1 MATQANVA
9 FDKPMRLAVRQACIS
24 STKLSSTDDDEPDD
38 VADEA
43 IVDDGDEAIAGDS
56 DEQKLTDEQAVVV
69 KGVQVFV
76 ESIVNAVDKSAKNL
90 TSVKST
96 NARAAIIAVV
106 GARGVARTSTITG
119 CNSILEGVSAERQ
132 VWGDWRGVQ
141 HGSLDDV
148 RFARLETT

>member
-1 MATQANVA
+1 M
-9 FDKPMRLAVRQACIS
+9 
-24 STKLSSTDDDEPDD
+24 
-38 VADEA
+38 
-43 IVDDGDEAIAGDS
+43 
-56 DEQKLTDEQAVVV
+56 VV
-69 KGVQVFV
+69 KGVQAFV
-76 ESIVNAVDKSAKNL
+76 ESIVNAVDKSAKSL
-90 TSVKST
+90 TSGVKST

-132 VWGDWRGVQ
+132 VWCDWRGAQ